1 MKKGVLSLLAV
12 LCLGM
17 LAVSC
22 NKNGD
27 DTNELAYIWFEIS
40 GKVIDQAGAPI
51 QGITVM
57 AESAEP
63 VKTDSKG
70 LFTVK
75 GGGSPADSAP
85 VRFVDG
91 DENDRKFV
99 SKTVIVDLEKFK
111 DGHGWNKGYYRN
123 RSEVVVTLTEEA
135 VITPPSSDVE
145 TGQGGEQ

>member
-1 MKKGVLSLLAV
+1 MKRFILSLLAV
-12 LCLGM
+12 LGLGF
-17 LAVSC
+17 LTVSC
-22 NKNGD
+22 NND
-27 DTNELAYIWFEIS
+27 DGESNELAYIWFEIS

-70 LFTVK
+70 MFTVN

-85 VRFVDG
+85 VRFVDA